1 MSYKK
6 YLLFRL
12 LAAAIVAALAVWG
25 STTGNLLVLIPAV
38 VVIGIILLTMRKK
51 VTEVVVDERVNAVAY
66 RATRLAFLV
75 FIYLAVIAGL
85 VLVWVAEDASDTL
98 FHVGLTLDYS
108 ACALLL
114 FYWAAYA
121 YYNRKYGGN
130 S

>member
-6 YLLFRL
+6 YMVIRL
-12 LAAAIVAALAVWG
+12 LGAAIVAGLAVWAAT
-25 STTGNLLVLIPAV
+25 SGNWLILIPAV
-38 VVIGIILLTMRKK
+38 VVIGIILVTIRKK
-51 VTEVVVDERVNAVAY
+51 VTEVVVDERVNTIAY

-85 VLVWVAEDASDTL
+85 VLVWVAKDASDTL

-114 FYWAAYA
+114 FYWVAYV
-121 YYNRKYGGN
+121 YYNRKYGGK
-130 S
+130 